1 MKKEEI
7 VIKNALRM
15 TKEADDQLSIYAT
28 KNRDCIKVKQT
39 IRNREEFDIRWPF
52 EEDIDRILY
61 CKSYQRYVD
70 KTQALSFF
78 NNAHISKRSIH
89 VQWVSR
95 IARQIGRGLA
105 LNQDLIE
112 AAALG
117 HDLGHAPYGHVG
129 EKALDKILQ
138 IKGFGYFAHNANSV
152 RNILFIER
160 DGIGY
165 NVSLQVLDAIL
176 CHNGEMLSKKYVPDY
191 DKTIAQFWQEYE
203 DCWHQKNTSLIIR
216 PMTLEGCVVRVSDVI
231 SYIGKDIEDAIKVG
245 IIKQSDLPKEV
256 TDILGF
262 DNKSMINR
270 LIGDIVIHSY
280 GKPYL
285 RFSNEVFSALK
296 TLLNFLSNRVHQH
309 PVLVKENTKLVRMIN
324 QLYHVYYDELTDPNN
339 HDCKIKAFVN
349 KMAPAYSKNDPALI
363 VADYLSMM
371 TDSYVLNE
379 YESIFLPIQH
389 NEIL

>member
-1 MKKEEI
+1 MKREEI
-7 VIKNALRM
+7 VIKNALKM
-15 TKEADDQLSIYAT
+15 TQEADEQLSVYAT
-28 KNRDCIKVKQT
+28 KNRDCIKVRQT
-39 IRNREEFDIRWPF
+39 QKDPEEFDIRWPF

-78 NNAHISKRSIH
+78 NNAHISKRSQH

-95 IARQIGRGLA
+95 IARQIGRGLS

-117 HDLGHAPYGHVG
+117 HDLGHTPYGHVG
-129 EKALDKILQ
+129 EKALNEILQ
-138 IKGFGYFAHNANSV
+138 DKGFGYFVHSANSV

-160 DGIGY
+160 NGTGY

-176 CHNGEMLSKKYVPDY
+176 CHNGEMLSKKYIPDTN
-191 DKTIAQFWQEYE
+191 KTISQFWQEYE
-203 DCWHQKNTSLIIR
+203 ACWKEKDASLKIR

-245 IIKQSDLPKEV
+245 IIEESDLPKEV
-256 TDILGF
+256 TDVLGF

-285 RFSNEVFSALK
+285 RFSTEVFDALK
-296 TLLNFLSNRVHQH
+296 SLLNFISKNIHQH
-309 PVLVKENTKLVRMIN
+309 PVLVKENAKLIRMIK
-324 QLYHVYYDELTDPNN
+324 QLYAVYYDDLIANN
-339 HDCKIKAFVN
+339 HECKINYYVN
-349 KMAPAYSKNDPALI
+349 KMPKTYQENDPALI
-363 VADYLSMM
+363 VADYISMM
-371 TDSYVLNE
+371 TDSYVLSE